1 MIALYL
7 VAYFLCPSMPTT
19 SQPGWWGW
27 WDQSLYIKSIAAFA
41 MLDFGME
48 SHFYPIG
55 YPAMGA
61 IFYKLMPLHPML
73 IPNIFFLI
81 VIIVSL
87 YHIYVKFIPRNE
99 SIILVFV
106 TIFLHKSIL
115 VNLLVPWSTI
125 PTHALTYVIIYL
137 LLLRQ
142 YKVVNVVVSYICGT
156 IIFLCRPS
164 DILFVVPFFLFSII
178 NVESKTEI
186 PSRLITAILSFLP
199 LLVGVLVFNKL
210 FYGSYVLTP
219 YLTAVSGGGFSFSNV
234 FYKAY
239 MIFVESYSFS
249 GLSYGSLLGYF
260 PWYVIILP
268 GLIYALKRY
277 SWKILV
283 LVASLLLPLLFYI
296 PYNDCDYSTIFKYL
310 VIHYINWTF
319 PLWALFAWLTVRY
332 AWREMPWTG
341 FSFLL
346 ILPLLVVL
354 SIKLSVI
361 KIDRKCDI
369 YTLDTTSELRLHRGN
384 LSPVIRYT
392 GGDKTV
398 LKVTFNYPELS
409 NGFYISGWPWG
420 DSGNVV
426 KLVSNHKTMVPLRE
440 YKIFSTSTGIVI
452 LFTRPHTFT
461 TLELSVNTDDYK
473 TFTLH
478 RPEFFR
484 FKFIFGLPEYKKNVS

>member
-1 MIALYL
+1 MISLYL
-7 VAYFLCPSMPTT
+7 VAYFLCPSMPTM
-19 SQPGWWGW
+19 SQQGWWGW

-41 MLDFGME
+41 RLDFAME

-61 IFYKLMPLHPML
+61 IFYKLMPLHPL
-73 IPNIFFLI
+73 LVPNIFFLV

-87 YHIYVKFIPRNE
+87 YHIYGKFIPGNE

-106 TIFLHKSIL
+106 TIFLHKIIL
-115 VNLLVPWSTI
+115 VNLVVPWSTI

-142 YKVVNVVVSYICGT
+142 YNTINVIISYVCGV

-164 DILFVVPFFLFSII
+164 DILFVVPFFLFSIV

-199 LLVGVLVFNKL
+199 LLAGVLVFNKL

-234 FYKAY
+234 LYKVY
-239 MIFVESYSFS
+239 MIFIESHSFS

-268 GLIYALKRY
+268 GLLCAISRY
-277 SWKILV
+277 GWKILV
-283 LVASLLLPLLFYI
+283 LVTSLLLPLLFYI

-319 PLWALFAWLTVRY
+319 PLWALFAWLTLRY
-332 AWREMPWTG
+332 AWREMPWSG

-354 SIKLSVI
+354 FIKLIVI
-361 KIDRKCDI
+361 KIDYNYDI
-369 YTLDTTSELRLHRGN
+369 YTIDTTSELRLQKGN
-384 LSPVIRYT
+384 SIPVIRYT
-392 GGDKTV
+392 GGYKTI
-398 LKVTFNYPELS
+398 LKVTSNSHELS
-409 NGFYISGWPWG
+409 NGFYISGWPWENN
-420 DSGNVV
+420 GNVV
-426 KLVSNHKTMVPLRE
+426 KLVSDNKTMAPLRE

-452 LFTRPHTFT
+452 LFTRARSFH
-461 TLELSVNTDDYK
+461 TLELSVHTNDYK
-473 TFTLH
+473 TFTLY
-478 RPEFFR
+478 RPEFF
-484 FKFIFGLPEYKKNVS
+484 KFTFAFGLPK